1 MVNEKEK
8 PFRQRV
14 EEWSREIG
22 LGSEGQE
29 SYLRRVNAFLSA
41 DLNSRLSY
49 LIIELAKLGAQMQVA
64 SDAQSKHTRSLVR
77 ATWFLG
83 GCTLVLVLATAA
95 LVYITWLSLTAS

>member
-8 PFRQRV
+8 PFKQTV

-22 LGSEGQE
+22 LGPEGQE
-29 SYLRRVNAFLSA
+29 PYLRRVNAFLSA

-49 LIIELAKLGAQMQVA
+49 LIIELSKLNVQMQIA
-64 SDAQSKHTRSLVR
+64 SDAQSKHTKSIVR

-83 GCTLVLVLATAA
+83 GCTLALVLVTVALA
-95 LVYITWLSLTAS
+95 YITWLSQAAP